1 MKSESFE
8 KDKPEMTTIV
18 LADDHQ
24 VVRQGLR
31 ALLEADAHLHVVGE
45 AGDGLEAVRL
55 IERLHPDLLVLD
67 MMMPGLNGLE
77 VTRQVKKRAPKTRV
91 VVLSMHKDESYVLEA
106 LKNGAAAYVLKDSSA
121 DELIKAVYEA
131 AADRHYLS
139 PPLSN
144 SAIELY
150 AKSGAATIMDSYDSL
165 SDREREVLQLAAEG
179 RTNAEIGKRLFIS
192 PRTVEIHRAH
202 MLKKLGLRS
211 QTQLIRYALKRG
223 ILPEE

>member
-1 MKSESFE
+1 
-8 KDKPEMTTIV
+8 
-18 LADDHQ
+18 
-24 VVRQGLR
+24 
-31 ALLEADAHLHVVGE
+31 
-45 AGDGLEAVRL
+45 
-55 IERLHPDLLVLD
+55 
-67 MMMPGLNGLE
+67 
-77 VTRQVKKRAPKTRV
+77 
-91 VVLSMHKDESYVLEA
+91 MHKDESYVLEA